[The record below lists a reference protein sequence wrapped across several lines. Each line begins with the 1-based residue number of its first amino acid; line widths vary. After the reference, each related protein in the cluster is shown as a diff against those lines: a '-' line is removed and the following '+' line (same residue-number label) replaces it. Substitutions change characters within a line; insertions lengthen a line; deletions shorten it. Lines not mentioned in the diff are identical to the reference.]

1 MPSDHASFEA
11 ALAAA
16 RSYGEALRLAIMGL
30 RSEDGLDS
38 PELDA
43 QVLLAQVTGL
53 SRPMILAFPEHAL
66 MPDEAASYAA
76 LVTRRLAHE
85 PVAYLTGH
93 REFMG
98 LDLLVDPRVLIPR
111 PETELL
117 AEEALADTARRLTAG
132 TVPIVA
138 DIGTGSGAIALA
150 LAIHEPRL
158 PHIYAVDISA
168 DALALARANASRLG
182 ITDRITFIEGD
193 LFDALPE
200 LVDLLLANLPY
211 VDPRDEPSLPIDV
224 SRYEPHIALY
234 GDEDGLGHLRRLLR
248 EAPAH
253 LKPGATLILEY
264 GYDQQAGV
272 EELVEAA
279 FPSSARRFGNDYAGW
294 SRYVLISTS

>member
-1 MPSDHASFEA
+1 MPSDQASIGA

-16 RSYGEALRLAIMGL
+16 RSYGEALRLAIMLL
-30 RSEDGLDS
+30 RSDDGQDS

-53 SRPMILAFPEHAL
+53 SRPMIVAFPEHAL
-66 MPDEAASYAA
+66 MPDQATRYAA

-117 AEEALADTARRLTAG
+117 VEEALADTARRFTAG
-132 TVPIVA
+132 TVPSVA
-138 DIGTGSGAIALA
+138 DIGTGSGAIALS

-158 PHIYAVDISA
+158 PHVYAVDISA
-168 DALALARANASRLG
+168 DALSLARANASRLG
-182 ITDRITFIEGD
+182 VADRITFIEGD

-200 LVDLLLANLPY
+200 PIDLLLANLPY
-211 VDPRDEPSLPIDV
+211 VDPREESSLPIDV
-224 SRYEPHIALY
+224 SRYEPRIALY
-234 GDEDGLGHLRRLLR
+234 GEKDGLGHLRRLFH

-253 LKPGATLILEY
+253 LKPEATLILEY
-264 GYDQQAGV
+264 GYGQQADI
-272 EELVEAA
+272 EKLAEAA
-279 FPSSARRFGNDYAGW
+279 FSDGASRFGNDYAGW
-294 SRYVLISTS
+294 SRYVVISTS

>member
-1 MPSDHASFEA
+1 MPSDEPSI
-11 ALAAA
+11 AAA
-16 RSYGEALRLAIMGL
+16 VSFGEALQLAIRRL
-30 RSEDGLDS
+30 RSDSELDS

-53 SRPMILAFPEHAL
+53 SRAMVLAFPERAL
-66 MPDEAASYAA
+66 APEQAASYAA
-76 LVTRRLAHE
+76 LVARRLAHE

-98 LDLLVDPRVLIPR
+98 LDLLVDSRVLIPR

-117 AEEALADTARRLTAG
+117 VEEALADAGRRIAAG

-138 DIGTGSGAIALA
+138 DIGTGSGAIALS

-158 PHIYAVDISA
+158 SHVYAVDISV
-168 DALALARANASRLG
+168 DALALAQANAARLG
-182 ITDRITFIEGD
+182 VADRITFIQGD

-200 LVDLLLANLPY
+200 RLDLLLANLPY
-211 VDPRDEPSLPIDV
+211 IDPRDQPSLPIDV
-224 SRYEPHIALY
+224 SRYEPPIALY
-234 GDEDGLGHLRRLLR
+234 GGEDGLGHLRRLLGQ
-248 EAPAH
+248 AQAY

-272 EELVEAA
+272 EELAEAA
-279 FPSSARRFGNDYAGW
+279 FPGSTRRFGKDYSGW
-294 SRYVLISTS
+294 SRYVVISTS

>member
-1 MPSDHASFEA
+1 MLSDHASTEA

-16 RSYGEALRLAIMGL
+16 RSYGEALRLAIRGL
-30 RSEDGLDS
+30 RSEGTLDS

-43 QVLLAQVTGL
+43 QVMLAAVTGM
-53 SRPMILAFPEHAL
+53 SRSTILAFPEREL
-66 MPDEAASYAA
+66 TPRQAASYAA
-76 LVTRRLAHE
+76 MVARRLAHE
-85 PVAYLTGH
+85 PVAYLIGH

-117 AEEALADTARRLTAG
+117 VEEALAETARRFTAG

-138 DIGTGSGAIALA
+138 DIGTGSGAIALS

-158 PHIYAVDISA
+158 SFVYAVDVSA
-168 DALALARANASRLG
+168 DALSLARANASRLG
-182 ITDRITFIEGD
+182 IADRIAFLEGD

-200 LVDLLLANLPY
+200 PLDLLLANLPY
-211 VDPRDEPSLPIDV
+211 VAPADEPLLPTDV
-224 SRYEPHIALY
+224 SRYEPRIALY

-248 EAPAH
+248 QAPVH

-264 GYDQQAGV
+264 GYNQQAD
-272 EELVEAA
+272 VEALA
-279 FPSSARRFGNDYAGW
+279 GASFPGSARRFGNDYAGW
-294 SRYVLISTS
+294 SRYAVISTP